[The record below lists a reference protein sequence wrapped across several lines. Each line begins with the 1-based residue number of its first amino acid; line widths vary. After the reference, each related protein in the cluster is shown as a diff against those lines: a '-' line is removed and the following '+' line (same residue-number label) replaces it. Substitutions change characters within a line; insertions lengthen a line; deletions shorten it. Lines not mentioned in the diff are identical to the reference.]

1 MTILLSII
9 GFAAFIYVVVRLG
22 HIEEDIE
29 ELKRH
34 SEKTSGQVVT
44 QDVSNE
50 ESRPSETFVP
60 TSTASLPAS
69 APFSPAIAA
78 QVLPTTPVPMPIS
91 PESSL
96 SSDIIKKPDESNQ
109 SEFNLGSKV
118 FTAVGVVALL
128 LGVGFFLRYA
138 FENNIITPFARVML
152 GVVSGIALSVGGDF
166 LRKKFVTYGST
177 LFGAGLGIIYISI
190 YSAYAFYGLI
200 GLPMAFLFLL
210 IVTSIGVSLALVY
223 DSLPLVSFSF
233 VGAFI
238 IPFVLPITVTI
249 HILFVY
255 LLVLSLAVLLISY
268 FKNWSGLTVGSLFG
282 VFFVVLRFLA
292 DTSSLDLKI
301 QTMSYITLIFV
312 IFFFANLIS
321 FLSKSPDEIQTG
333 KNNPSESVLISAVP
347 FLYFIL
353 GTIVLQV
360 QSDIATFLFFISIFY
375 LAGSFLVRTFF
386 AENVSSVSFSNLM
399 LLIGSLALV
408 GSTALHFNG
417 SSTTVLWAL
426 ESIVLIAV
434 GYVLRA
440 SFTRI
445 FGLILPIFVFLRM
458 IGTDMDLGSGS
469 VAIFNSRAMI
479 FSAVFLAYISI
490 WYLYRLLIN
499 KDVKDISENEITSG
513 KFIGSV
519 GIFLVPFVWICLEI
533 NNFIAYP
540 YIYLPIAWM
549 VFLSLMV
556 SVGFLA
562 KDMLIRVLSYI
573 LLMIS
578 FVGILVNTWT
588 LPAALYLP
596 LFNIRV
602 FTATVCVVV
611 SAYIVAMFKTNSA
624 NIIEEEKPVKNFIL
638 VIANVMTLW
647 VFSVE
652 ISDYFNSGT
661 VLDSSENTK
670 RVLLSAYWLFYAI
683 AGLFVGI
690 VKRSIFAR
698 YLSIVL
704 FSIVILKIFL
714 YDTANFS
721 DVYRFVSFI
730 ILGVILLIA
739 GYSYYRFK
747 DRITSFVK
755 VGD

>member
-312 IFFFANLIS
+312 IFFFAS
-321 FLSKSPDEIQTG
+321 PAKS
-333 KNNPSESVLISAVP
+333 
-347 FLYFIL
+347 
-353 GTIVLQV
+353 
-360 QSDIATFLFFISIFY
+360 
-375 LAGSFLVRTFF
+375 
-386 AENVSSVSFSNLM
+386 
-399 LLIGSLALV
+399 
-408 GSTALHFNG
+408 
-417 SSTTVLWAL
+417 
-426 ESIVLIAV
+426 
-434 GYVLRA
+434 
-440 SFTRI
+440 
-445 FGLILPIFVFLRM
+445 
-458 IGTDMDLGSGS
+458 
-469 VAIFNSRAMI
+469 
-479 FSAVFLAYISI
+479 
-490 WYLYRLLIN
+490 
-499 KDVKDISENEITSG
+499 
-513 KFIGSV
+513 
-519 GIFLVPFVWICLEI
+519 
-533 NNFIAYP
+533 
-540 YIYLPIAWM
+540 
-549 VFLSLMV
+549 
-556 SVGFLA
+556 
-562 KDMLIRVLSYI
+562 
-573 LLMIS
+573 
-578 FVGILVNTWT
+578 
-588 LPAALYLP
+588 
-596 LFNIRV
+596 
-602 FTATVCVVV
+602 
-611 SAYIVAMFKTNSA
+611 
-624 NIIEEEKPVKNFIL
+624 
-638 VIANVMTLW
+638 
-647 VFSVE
+647 
-652 ISDYFNSGT
+652 
-661 VLDSSENTK
+661 
-670 RVLLSAYWLFYAI
+670 
-683 AGLFVGI
+683 
-690 VKRSIFAR
+690 
-698 YLSIVL
+698 
-704 FSIVILKIFL
+704 
-714 YDTANFS
+714 
-721 DVYRFVSFI
+721 
-730 ILGVILLIA
+730 
-739 GYSYYRFK
+739 
-747 DRITSFVK
+747 
-755 VGD
+755 